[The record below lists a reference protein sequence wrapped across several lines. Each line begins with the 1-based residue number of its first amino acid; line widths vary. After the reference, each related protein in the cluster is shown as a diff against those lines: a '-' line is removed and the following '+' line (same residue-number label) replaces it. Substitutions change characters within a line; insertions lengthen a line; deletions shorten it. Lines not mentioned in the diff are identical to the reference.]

1 MFYSWAGLDRFG
13 SLTPEADS
21 SVSLCSSAAGL
32 YSALSPRSGMMVSK
46 KVDIMYRSLAI
57 RLTAIIVILAAMA
70 TTLAAQGRGFRG
82 GVSVFR
88 GAPAVRSAPGP
99 AFFSHPVRPI
109 VANPVPPFVSSPVA
123 PPLRGGPFFFGG
135 LSHTFGRFPR
145 TIVVPSVGG
154 YYSPY
159 IWPTTIYGYGG
170 PAYYPYPA
178 SVYSEP
184 AYAAPAASAPT
195 VSQGEV
201 DLAYQIGRLSQEI
214 EQLRQQQTI
223 TSYTQPPAPSQ
234 VAAEQRTPT
243 VLVFR
248 DGRRMEIQNYAIVGQ
263 MLWVFNERAATKIP
277 LSDLDLDATQ
287 KENRGSGFRF
297 PLQEK

>member
-1 MFYSWAGLDRFG
+1 MH
-13 SLTPEADS
+13 
-21 SVSLCSSAAGL
+21 
-32 YSALSPRSGMMVSK
+32 
-46 KVDIMYRSLAI
+46 RSLAI
-57 RLTAIIVILAAMA
+57 RLTAIIAILAATV
-70 TTLAAQGRGFRG
+70 TTLAAQGRGFRGG

-88 GAPAVRSAPGP
+88 GAPAVRSATGP

-145 TIVVPSVGG
+145 TIVVPSVGS

-159 IWPTTIYGYGG
+159 IWPTTIYGYAG
-170 PAYYPYPA
+170 PAYYPYAA

-184 AYAAPAASAPT
+184 AYASPAASPA

-201 DLAYQIGRLSQEI
+201 DLAYQVGRLSQEI

-223 TSYTQPPAPSQ
+223 TSYTQPPATSQ
-234 VAAEQRTPT
+234 VAPQQRTPT

-263 MLWVFNERAATKIP
+263 TLWVFEEKVVTQISI
-277 LSDLDLDATQ
+277 SDLDLDATQ
-287 KENRGSGFRF
+287 QANRSRGLRF

>member
-1 MFYSWAGLDRFG
+1 
-13 SLTPEADS
+13 
-21 SVSLCSSAAGL
+21 
-32 YSALSPRSGMMVSK
+32 
-46 KVDIMYRSLAI
+46 MYASLAL
-57 RLTAIIVILAAMA
+57 RLTAIILISAAAA
-70 TTLAAQGRGFRG
+70 TTLGAQGRGFRGG

-88 GAPAVRSAPGP
+88 GAPVVRSAPGP
-99 AFFSHPVRPI
+99 AFFSHPGRPI

-135 LSHTFGRFPR
+135 VSHSFGRFPR
-145 TIVVPSVGG
+145 TTVVAPIGG

-178 SVYSEP
+178 SGYSEP
-184 AYAAPAASAPT
+184 AYASPAAPAPA

-201 DLAYQIGRLSQEI
+201 DLAYQVGRLSQEI
-214 EQLRQQQTI
+214 EQLRQQQQTI
-223 TSYTQPPAPSQ
+223 TSNTQPPAPSQ
-234 VAAEQRTPT
+234 VAPQQQRTPT

-248 DGRRMEIQNYAIVGQ
+248 DGHRMEIQNYAIVGQ
-263 MLWVFNERAATKIP
+263 TLWVFNEREATKIP
-277 LSDLDLDATQ
+277 LSDLDPDATQ

-297 PLQEK
+297 PLPEK

>member
-1 MFYSWAGLDRFG
+1 MH
-13 SLTPEADS
+13 
-21 SVSLCSSAAGL
+21 
-32 YSALSPRSGMMVSK
+32 
-46 KVDIMYRSLAI
+46 RSLVI
-57 RLTAIIVILAAMA
+57 RLTALIVILAATA
-70 TTLAAQGRGFRG
+70 ATLAAQGRGFRGGG

-88 GAPAVRSAPGP
+88 GAPAVRSVPGP
-99 AFFSHPVRPI
+99 AFFSRPGRPI
-109 VANPVPPFVSSPVA
+109 VASPVAPFVSSPVAPFVSSPVA

-159 IWPTTIYGYGG
+159 IWPTTIYGYAG
-170 PAYYPYPA
+170 PAYDPYPA

-184 AYAAPAASAPT
+184 AYASPAASPA

-201 DLAYQIGRLSQEI
+201 DLAYQVGRLSQEI

-223 TSYTQPPAPSQ
+223 TSYTQPPATSQ
-234 VAAEQRTPT
+234 VAPQQRTPT

-248 DGRRMEIQNYAIVGQ
+248 DGHRMEMQNYAIVGQ
-263 MLWVFNERAATKIP
+263 TLWVFDERAATKIP

>member
-1 MFYSWAGLDRFG
+1 MH
-13 SLTPEADS
+13 
-21 SVSLCSSAAGL
+21 
-32 YSALSPRSGMMVSK
+32 
-46 KVDIMYRSLAI
+46 RSLAI
-57 RLTAIIVILAAMA
+57 RVTAIIVILAATA
-70 TTLAAQGRGFRG
+70 ATLAAQGRGFRG
-82 GVSVFR
+82 GGVSGFR
-88 GAPAVRSAPGP
+88 GAPAVRSVPGS
-99 AFFSHPVRPI
+99 AFFSRPGRPI
-109 VANPVPPFVSSPVA
+109 VANPVAPFVSSPVAPFVSSPVAPFVSSPVA

-195 VSQGEV
+195 VSQGDV

-263 MLWVFNERAATKIP
+263 MLW
-277 LSDLDLDATQ
+277 
-287 KENRGSGFRF
+287 
-297 PLQEK
+297 